1 MLTSSI
7 VCKHWAVMCVDQY
20 LRFKVRQ
27 WFYTLSTPVSDT
39 AGLGGRVCWSTHLPV
54 RKVKTIAGFCIMF
67 VCSLFDSLGETE
79 TWMSVNNL
87 IDLQS
92 SDDSWVIHTRCNF
105 IREALCV
112 WTRLILHFMSS
123 QVMNQCLNWGLICM
137 VLTVSEMYALV
148 KCFWLRMNW
157 FYAQLHYFLN
167 FSQLIVSCLPLLDK
181 LIDPGVS
188 DLSSHN
194 NNNQAHLKQSS
205 LSDNGRQETSSCA

>member
-112 WTRLILHFMSS
+112 WRRLLTYSTSCHRKWWMSELKS
-123 QVMNQCLNWGLICM
+123 NL
-137 VLTVSEMYALV
+137 
-148 KCFWLRMNW
+148 F
-157 FYAQLHYFLN
+157 
-167 FSQLIVSCLPLLDK
+167 QLIVSCLPLLDK
-181 LIDPGVS
+181 LINPGVS
-188 DLSSHN
+188 DLSGHN
-194 NNNQAHLKQSS
+194 NNNQAHLNKSI
-205 LSDNGRQETSSCA
+205 LSNNGRQEISSCA